1 MGKDESGAGTA
12 LAAGLAVAVLLLM
25 AMVLG
30 LGQAAAA
37 AAKAATAAD
46 MAALAAADAY
56 RGVSQ
61 GAPCRIAAEVSELH
75 GASLQKCT
83 LAGDLSVQVEVA
95 VETTLP
101 WPAQGK
107 ARAGVPPDTVR
118 SGWSGS
124 GIDLFQA
131 ALLPTIQQVWDA
143 VVIFSNGYWL
153 ARGWLA
159 DWCHPRPGVT
169 RLFSDLPR
177 QCPASDMSAWSGLHL
192 SGPLRWLDRRMSG
205 PPIGWAVNR

>member
-1 MGKDESGAGTA
+1 MAKGESGAGTA
-12 LAAGLAVAVLLLM
+12 LAAGLALAVLLLM
-25 AMVLG
+25 AMILG

-56 RGVSQ
+56 RGVSH
-61 GAPCRIAAEVSELH
+61 GAPCRIAAEVSERH

-83 LAGDLSVQVEVA
+83 LAGDLSVQVEVV

-118 SGWSGS
+118 SDWSGS
-124 GIDLFQA
+124 GIDLFQT
-131 ALLPTIQQVWDA
+131 ALLSTIQQL
-143 VVIFSNGYWL
+143 S
-153 ARGWLA
+153 
-159 DWCHPRPGVT
+159 CH
-169 RLFSDLPR
+169 F
-177 QCPASDMSAWSGLHL
+177 H
-192 SGPLRWLDRRMSG
+192 
-205 PPIGWAVNR
+205 